1 MKLDDVRRLTGPNLY
16 SKSPG
21 VIVELLVDDS
31 ELSPTLSPILAEWD
45 ALRARFGVPGGGDAI
60 VRRSK
65 GRIALLRS
73 GPIDTLLADAE
84 LAEWAVQRVLAS
96 HHGGEQPDDVGK
108 LALITPLVDGLRSER
123 LLALEKEAQGRELHF
138 LWDDDTVAIGTGP
151 RAVSW
156 PRASLPL
163 VAEVDWDALGHIPIA
178 IITGTNGKTTSTRLL
193 ARMAREC
200 GLIAAVTST
209 DGVTV
214 GDAIIEAGD
223 CTGPFAARKAL
234 LRPEIGV
241 ALLETARGGILR
253 RGLAVDGADVAL
265 ITNVSDDHLGSYG
278 IDDVASMARV
288 KAVVATSVRPGG
300 VVVLNA
306 EDENLQVLGRALARD
321 GAGRRVVWFSP
332 EESHPFLSRARA
344 QGETVWTTTGGE
356 IVRRDDQGDHA
367 IAPVTAI
374 PLTFGGR
381 ARFNIENALAAS
393 ATAHALGVDDPA
405 IARALLGFLPTVD
418 DNPGRGNVVDVRG
431 VKVLLDFAH
440 NAHGIRAVLS
450 LAKALTEGNRLF
462 VSTAHPG
469 DRSDDALS
477 ETSAIIAAAAPDHV
491 YIRELTGY
499 LRGRAPGETPAKLR
513 EALERHG
520 LPPSA
525 VVLAADEVDAVKRAL
540 AVARP
545 GDVILMLVHVEREA
559 VAGALAQAMA
569 TRAP

>member
-21 VIVELLVDDS
+21 VIVELLVDDAA
-31 ELSPTLSPILAEWD
+31 PTPSLTPILHEWD
-45 ALRARFGVPGGGDAI
+45 ALRTRFGVPGGGDAI

-84 LAEWAVQRVLAS
+84 LAEWAVLRVLATD
-96 HHGGEQPDDVGK
+96 HGGDAPDEAEK
-108 LALITPLVDGLRSER
+108 LALVTPLIEGLRSER
-123 LLALEKEAQGRELHF
+123 LLALEAEAQKRELPF

-156 PRASLPL
+156 PRASLPM
-163 VAEVDWDALGHIPIA
+163 VSEVDWETLGQVPIA

-193 ARMAREC
+193 ARMAREA
-200 GLIAAVTST
+200 GLIAAATST

-214 GDAIIEAGD
+214 GDAIIEVGD

-265 ITNVSDDHLGSYG
+265 ITNVSDDHLGTYG

-306 EDENLQVLGRALARD
+306 EDENLQRLGDELLHD
-321 GAGRRVVWFSP
+321 GLGRRVVWFSP
-332 EESHPFLSRARA
+332 DPAHPLIAVPRAP
-344 QGETVWTTTGGE
+344 GHCVWTTLGGE
-356 IVRRDDQGDHA
+356 LVRRDAEGDHA
-367 IAPVTAI
+367 VAPVVAI
-374 PLTFGGR
+374 PVTFGGR
-381 ARFNIENALAAS
+381 ARFNVENALAA
-393 ATAHALGVDDPA
+393 AAAAHALGVDDAA
-405 IARALLGFLPTVD
+405 IARALLGFLPTRD
-418 DNPGRGNVVDVRG
+418 DNPGRGNVIDVHG
-431 VKVLLDFAH
+431 IQVLLDFAH
-440 NAHGIRAVLS
+440 NAQGMRAVLS
-450 LAKALTEGNRLF
+450 LANALKGGHHLH

-469 DRSDDALS
+469 DRSDDALN
-477 ETSAIIAAAAPDHV
+477 ETSAIIAAAAPERV

-513 EALERHG
+513 DALVRHG
-520 LPPSA
+520 IPSTSVIDA
-525 VVLAADEVDAVKRAL
+525 SGEVDALKQAL
-540 AVARP
+540 AAARP

-569 TRAP
+569 TRVP

>member
-16 SKSPG
+16 SKGPG
-21 VIVELLVDDS
+21 VIVELLLGDAEPAPS
-31 ELSPTLSPILAEWD
+31 LTPILHEWD

-65 GRIALLRS
+65 GRIALVRS

-84 LAEWAVQRVLAS
+84 LAEWAVERVLAV
-96 HHGGEQPDDVGK
+96 HHGGTAPDDDAK
-108 LALITPLVDGLRSER
+108 LALVTPLVESLRSER
-123 LLALEKEAQGRELHF
+123 LLALEAEAKERELPF

-156 PRASLPL
+156 PRASLPT
-163 VAEVDWDALGHIPIA
+163 VAEVDWDTLGHVPIA

-193 ARMAREC
+193 ARMAREG
-200 GLIAAVTST
+200 GLIAAATST

-265 ITNVSDDHLGSYG
+265 ITNVSDDHLGTYG

-288 KAVVATSVRPGG
+288 KAVVATAVRPGG

-306 EDENLQVLGRALARD
+306 EDENLQRLGDELARD
-321 GAGRRVVWFSP
+321 GLGRRVAWFSP
-332 EESHPFLSRARA
+332 DESHPILVGARAR
-344 QGETVWTTTGGE
+344 GLDVWTTHSGE
-356 IVRRDDQGDHA
+356 IIRRDQHGDHA
-367 IAPVTAI
+367 IAPVGAI
-374 PLTFGGR
+374 PITFGGR
-381 ARFNIENALAAS
+381 ARFNVENALAA
-393 ATAHALGVDDPA
+393 AAAAHALGVPDAA
-405 IARALLGFLPTVD
+405 IARALLGFLPTRD
-418 DNPGRGNVVDVRG
+418 DNPGRGNVIDVHG

-440 NAHGIRAVLS
+440 NAQGIRAVSS
-450 LAKALTEGNRLF
+450 LAKALSDGHRLF

-477 ETSAIIAAAAPDHV
+477 ETSAIIAASTPEHV
-491 YIRELTGY
+491 YIRELIGY

-513 EALERHG
+513 EALQRHG
-520 LPPSA
+520 LPASS
-525 VVLAADEVDAVKRAL
+525 VIDAADEVDALKRAL
-540 AVARP
+540 AVAGP

-569 TRAP
+569 TAAT